1 MAELGPAIMLNS
13 IKSSLD
19 INKNNAGGE
28 TTNISK
34 ALSQTWGDFLLVA
47 RIANKPGQK
56 FIYQLRGDIGGGFSG
71 TKNAVWQV
79 KAYAGY
85 PFSKLFQLTGGYR
98 IIS

>member
-71 TKNAVWQV
+71 TNNAVFGKCRHMQ
-79 KAYAGY
+79 ATGFQNY
-85 PFSKLFQLTGGYR
+85 FSLPVVTG
-98 IIS
+98 